1 MMVERGKPHVAAR
14 QRIKELVDSPKSV
27 VGGIEMLALDRAAT
41 ADLVVALATARRGE
55 SEPVTIASANGE
67 VISRCAADARIAD
80 LHREMDIINAD
91 GQSLVFAS
99 RLFCDRPLP
108 ERVATTDFFH
118 DVVRLG
124 LGQGLT
130 HYMLGASPEENI
142 KAQERV
148 RALYPS
154 IKLLGG
160 IHGYL
165 STAELDARVAEIN
178 ALKPDVLWVALGV
191 PGQQEFC
198 LKYGKS
204 LNNVGVIQTCGGL
217 FNFLSGTRK
226 RAPEWLQRAGLEWLY
241 RIKEEP
247 RRLFWRYAVTNPH
260 AIYLLARYSA

>member
-1 MMVERGKPHVAAR
+1 MIARKQAAVAAR
-14 QRIKELVDSPKSV
+14 RRIAELAEAPKTI

-41 ADLVVALATARRGE
+41 ADLVVRLAQQRRGGD
-55 SEPVTIASANGE
+55 EPITISSANGE
-67 VISRCAADARIAD
+67 VVSKCATDARIAS

-99 RLFCDRPLP
+99 RLFCDKPLP

-118 DVVRLG
+118 DVVRRG
-124 LGQGLT
+124 LGENVT
-130 HYMLGASPEENI
+130 HYMLGASPDENI

-148 RALYPS
+148 RSLYPD
-154 IKLLGG
+154 IRLLGG
-160 IHGYL
+160 SHGYL
-165 STAELDARVAEIN
+165 SAAELDAKVGEIN
-178 ALKPDVLWVALGV
+178 LLRPDILWVAMGV

-204 LNNVGVIQTCGGL
+204 LPNVGVIQTCGGL

-226 RAPEWLQRAGLEWLY
+226 RAPDWLQRAGLEWVF
-241 RIKEEP
+241 RISQEP

-260 AIYLLARYSA
+260 AIYLLARHSA

>member
-1 MMVERGKPHVAAR
+1 MAEAGKTYVAAR
-14 QRIKELVDSPKSV
+14 RRIKELVDSPKSV
-27 VGGIEMLALDRAAT
+27 VGGIEMLSLDRAET
-41 ADLVVALATARRGE
+41 ADLVVRLALARRGGD
-55 SEPVTIASANGE
+55 EPVTISSANGE
-67 VISRCAADARIAD
+67 VISRCATDARVAE

-99 RLFCDRPLP
+99 RLFCERPLP

-118 DVVRLG
+118 DVVRRG
-124 LGQGLT
+124 LDEGVT

-148 RALYPS
+148 RSLYPNV
-154 IKLLGG
+154 KLLGG
-160 IHGYL
+160 THGYL
-165 STAELDARVAEIN
+165 SAAELDARVAEIN

-204 LNNVGVIQTCGGL
+204 LGNVGVIQTSGGL

-226 RAPEWLQRAGLEWLY
+226 RAPEWLQRAGLEWVY